1 MSKQEFSQYMQSQH
15 VVQRAIGKNEH
26 SVDVSEC
33 SKERS
38 DIFTQMVN
46 SWPSPVVSNSKVKD
60 FSGGLIAGKTLQN
73 YAAQGLPVPD
83 SIRVARKRAWIATSL
98 ADWLRSRCEGRAVA

>member
-1 MSKQEFSQYMQSQH
+1 MQQN
-15 VVQRAIGKNEH
+15 Q
-26 SVDVSEC
+26 
-33 SKERS
+33 

-73 YAAQGLPVPD
+73 YASQGEPVPE
-83 SIRVARKRAWIATSL
+83 SIRVAGKRAWIATSL
-98 ADWLRSRCEGRAVA
+98 ADWLRNRSEGRAAA